1 MHGNQYQ
8 PSPFLVS
15 EFVSLR
21 TRCEVRSVGIGH
33 QRPIAHMRGVS
44 CRKEQESLLRLVE
57 RDTVSVLCD
66 RPHYLGTA
74 AFADRLIR
82 HQAFSRAWPLV
93 WRWVACKASS

>member
-8 PSPFLVS
+8 PSTFLLS

-33 QRPIAHMRGVS
+33 QRSIAHMRGVS
-44 CRKEQESLLRLVE
+44 SRKEQESLLRLVE
-57 RDTVSVLCD
+57 RDTFSVLGD
-66 RPHYLGTA
+66 RPHYRGTA
-74 AFADRLIR
+74 AFADRLLS

-93 WRWVACKASS
+93 RRGLAR